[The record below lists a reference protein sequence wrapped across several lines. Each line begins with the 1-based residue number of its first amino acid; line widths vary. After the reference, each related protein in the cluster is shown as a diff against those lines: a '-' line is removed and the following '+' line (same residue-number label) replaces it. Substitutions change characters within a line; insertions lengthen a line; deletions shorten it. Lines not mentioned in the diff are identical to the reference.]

1 MFYMVASRKV
11 LLVVPC
17 YNEEKRLPVNE
28 FIQFVEQGHHILF
41 ADDGSNDGTVAL
53 LERVFQKQK
62 NIRTYKAPFNKGKA
76 EVIRSAV
83 AELNKIGIPH
93 DIDWVGFWDADLAT
107 PLVEVEYLLDFQKN
121 FSSESKAI
129 IGSRVLRLGGNI
141 KRSALRHYLGR
152 GFATVASLM
161 LGLRCYDSQC
171 GAKLFHK
178 SLLTTAF
185 GLPFISKWIFDVEIL
200 LRIGQKNFIEVP
212 LRNWEDIPGSKIKI
226 GRELFRVLSD
236 LIRIRYQYGKTKD

>member
-1 MFYMVASRKV
+1 MISTQKV
-11 LLVVPC
+11 LLIIPC
-17 YNEEKRLPVNE
+17 YNEEKRLPVHE
-28 FIQFVEQGHHILF
+28 FTQFAEKGHHILF
-41 ADDGSNDGTVAL
+41 ADDGSTDGTISL
-53 LERVFQKQK
+53 LERVFQNQK
-62 NIRTYKAPFNKGKA
+62 NIRIYKAPFNRGKA

-107 PLVEVEYLLDFQKN
+107 PLVEVEYLLDFQKY
-121 FSSESKAI
+121 FSNESKAI
-129 IGSRVLRLGGNI
+129 IGSRVLRLGGKI

-185 GLPFISKWIFDVEIL
+185 GQPFMSKWIFDVELL

-212 LRNWEDIPGSKIKI
+212 LRSWEDVPGSKIKI
-226 GRELFRVLSD
+226 GRELLRVLAD
-236 LIRIRYQYGKTKD
+236 LIRIRLRYGKAY